1 MTNTAKDKTAG
12 LADMIAGETT
22 LCSVGKDASGLTYR
36 GYAINDLVEKASFEE
51 VAYLLLYGQLPTE
64 KELHTYQEKLM
75 GLRAPPPALCQL
87 LEMIP
92 AHTHPMDVLRTAC
105 SMLGTLEPETS
116 AHTAH
121 MIADRLLASTPSIL
135 LYWYQFHQN
144 NQRIHFQSDESSIA
158 GYFLS
163 QLHHQKPSEDKRL
176 TLNVSLIL
184 YAEHE
189 FNASTFAARVTTATE
204 SDFYSAIVTAI
215 GTLRGPLHGGANEAA
230 MALIAQFKTPE
241 EAEKAVLDML
251 DKKVK
256 IMGFGHRVYK
266 THDPRS
272 DIIKAWSKKLSAHAK
287 EPYLFAVSERIEQ
300 LLWDKKKLFPNLDFY
315 SASAY
320 HFCGIPT
327 PLFTPL
333 FVMARLTGWSA
344 HILEQRANNKL
355 IRPLANYIGPEL
367 QKFVRI
373 EDRG

>member
-1 MTNTAKDKTAG
+1 
-12 LADMIAGETT
+12 
-22 LCSVGKDASGLTYR
+22 
-36 GYAINDLVEKASFEE
+36 
-51 VAYLLLYGQLPTE
+51 
-64 KELHTYQEKLM
+64 M

-163 QLHHQKPSEDKRL
+163 QLHHQKPSEDKRRAL
-176 TLNVSLIL
+176 DVSLIL

-215 GTLRGPLHGGANEAA
+215 GTLRRPLHVGANEAA
-230 MALIAQFKTPE
+230 MALITQFKTPA
-241 EAEKAVLDML
+241 EAEKTVLDML
-251 DKKVK
+251 DKKIK

-272 DIIKAWSKKLSAHAK
+272 DIIK
-287 EPYLFAVSERIEQ
+287 
-300 LLWDKKKLFPNLDFY
+300 
-315 SASAY
+315 
-320 HFCGIPT
+320 
-327 PLFTPL
+327 
-333 FVMARLTGWSA
+333 
-344 HILEQRANNKL
+344 
-355 IRPLANYIGPEL
+355 
-367 QKFVRI
+367 
-373 EDRG
+373 